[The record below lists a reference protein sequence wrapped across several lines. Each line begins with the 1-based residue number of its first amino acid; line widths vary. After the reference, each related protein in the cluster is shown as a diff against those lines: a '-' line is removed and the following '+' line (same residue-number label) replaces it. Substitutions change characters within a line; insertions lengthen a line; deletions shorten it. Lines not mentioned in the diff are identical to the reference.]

1 MYIMNANGSTI
12 KNLISGSNK
21 VFVIPSFQRNYEWT
35 QEQCDELFSDIK
47 KVAKKDV
54 TQHYLGNIVYYE
66 SMNTYASYTE
76 LVLVDGQQRI
86 TSLLLLVCA
95 IRDSIE
101 DEDEK
106 TEINNSYLI
115 NTNKKHPRMRLK
127 QNEYDAGAFEAIVE
141 GNKVAIDSFKDS
153 NVCQNYWHFR
163 ELLEDEQPNQI
174 MNALAYLQIVD
185 LVFKIDED
193 LTPIQ
198 TIFEKMNSTGKPLSL
213 ADLAR
218 NHLLVS
224 GSTADQTQLY
234 KDYWIN
240 IEQNLGSDNISRFVK
255 DYLIMKM
262 HKDVNDKK
270 AYQKFKE
277 YVKNS
282 GKSNREVLTD
292 MLEYSVYYKYL
303 RFFTSPN
310 AKLNRLIKMLDALK
324 TSDVYPLYM
333 SLLKQLSG
341 DQSGAIKIFSLLKD
355 FMLRYRIVLP
365 TAGGSGLRDVTYN
378 LLRKLD
384 DAQIKCDYDSIL
396 FELSNSATETSRF
409 PDDDEFT
416 KALKRSSM
424 LNYKYAR
431 VLFLTIEESETKNKP
446 ADPSDI
452 TIEHI
457 MPQKLSAKWVND
469 LGGKENADRVYDLY
483 INSIGNLAP
492 MSRGYNA
499 KLSNNAW
506 SKKRAD
512 LKKVQ
517 FSVTTEVAQNEKW
530 TEDEIKKRADDLALR
545 ACKAVTAPQERTR
558 PFERI
563 IEAGKDYPA
572 SIDQFQLFKNR
583 KPSTVSIDGQTYEV
597 DAWADYLSAIC
608 KALYAKDPKKFKQ
621 MVDKNT
627 VHKSSSNRNPLGK
640 DPVISEV
647 PSLLMKPKL
656 IEVSS
661 SYYHESCFSS
671 DSALRYGAQLLD
683 EFGLLQSTTFTIKGS
698 DDDDEDDEE

>member
-1 MYIMNANGSTI
+1 MYSMNANGSTI
-12 KNLISGSNK
+12 KELISGSNK
-21 VFVIPSFQRNYEWT
+21 AFVIPSFQRNYEWT
-35 QEQCDELFSDIK
+35 QEQCDELFQDIK
-47 KVAKKDV
+47 KV
-54 TQHYLGNIVYYE
+54 TQKGDPHYLGNIVYYE
-66 SMNTYASYTE
+66 STNTYASYTE

-95 IRDSIE
+95 IRDSIT

-106 TEINNSYLI
+106 TDINNSYLI
-115 NTNKKHPRMRLK
+115 NTSKKHPRMRLK
-127 QNEYDAGAFEAIVE
+127 QNEYDAGAFEAIIE
-141 GNKVAIDSFKDS
+141 GNTVAIDSFKDS

-163 ELLEDEQPNQI
+163 ELLEDEQPAQI
-174 MNALAYLQIVD
+174 MKALAHLKIVD
-185 LVFKIDED
+185 LKFTIDED

-224 GSTADQTQLY
+224 GSTEDQRQLY

-240 IEQNLGSDNISRFVK
+240 IERNLTADNISSFVK
-255 DYLIMKM
+255 DYLIMKI
-262 HKDVNDKK
+262 HKDVRDKK

-277 YVKNS
+277 YVASS
-282 GKSNREVLTD
+282 GKSNREILSD
-292 MLEYSVYYKYL
+292 MLEYSLYYRYL
-303 RFFTSPN
+303 LFATSAN
-310 AKLNRLIKMLDALK
+310 VKLNRLIDMLKALK
-324 TSDVYPLYM
+324 TGDVFPLYM
-333 SLLKQLSG
+333 FLLNKLST
-341 DQSGAIKIFSLLKD
+341 DQAEVVKVFTLLKD
-355 FMLRYRIVLP
+355 FLLRYRIVAP
-365 TAGGSGLRDVTYN
+365 AAGSGELRGVTEK
-378 LLRKLD
+378 LLQKID
-384 DAQIKCDYDSIL
+384 EGEIKCTYDAIL
-396 FELSNSATETSRF
+396 FELSNSTARGGRF
-409 PDDDEFT
+409 PDDEEFMAT
-416 KALKRSSM
+416 LKKSNPA
-424 LNYKYAR
+424 NYKYAR
-431 VLFLTIEESETKNKP
+431 VLFLSIEESETKNKP
-446 ADPSDI
+446 VDIGDI
-452 TIEHI
+452 TIDHI
-457 MPQKLSAKWVND
+457 MPQKLSSKWVSD

-499 KLSNNAW
+499 KFSNNAW
-506 SKKRAD
+506 SKKKAD

-530 TEDEIKKRADDLALR
+530 TEDEIAQRAEDVSLR
-545 ACKAVTAPQERTR
+545 ACKAVTAPLERTR
-558 PFERI
+558 GFERI
-563 IEAGKDYPA
+563 IEVGKDYPA

-597 DAWADYLSAIC
+597 DAWAEYLSAIC
-608 KALYAKDPKKFKQ
+608 KALYAKDPKRFKQ
-621 MVDKNT
+621 MVDNNT
-627 VHKSSSNRNPLGK
+627 IHKSSSNRNPLGK

-656 IEVSS
+656 IELSS

-698 DDDDEDDEE
+698 DDDEDDEE